1 MSDRTAERRVGG
13 RVLLLMLV
21 LALAVACRQDP
32 PSGTPAAAGATAGA
46 TAEAPATQPR
56 PEATATAVPPTP
68 TPQEPLAASVNGQ
81 PIYLA
86 EFEESLARLEANLP
100 PDAADVN
107 PEALVLDMLIERSLI
122 QQAAATNGI
131 TVTVEAVNQQMT
143 ELRQLAEENGGE
155 GSFEAWLQ
163 ANQWTEEGFR
173 EALAVEMLTERVS
186 AFVTADVP
194 EAVPHVRAR
203 YLQVDDLA
211 LAQSLLEQARN
222 GANFAELAE
231 THSLD
236 RTTGEE
242 GGDLGYFP
250 QGTLLV
256 PELEEA
262 AFALQPGETSDVI
275 TATDRNTGQGT
286 YYLVQVVDID
296 TERQLSPDLRA
307 NLLQERFEAWLAE
320 QWAQAEIVRYVDT
333 GA

>member
-1 MSDRTAERRVGG
+1 
-13 RVLLLMLV
+13 MLV

-56 PEATATAVPPTP
+56 PEATATAVPSTP

-100 PDAADVN
+100 PDATDVN
-107 PEALVLDMLIERSLI
+107 HGALVLDMLIERSLI

-131 TVTVEAVNQQMT
+131 TVTVEAINQQMT

-194 EAVPHVRAR
+194 EVVPHVRAR

-236 RTTGEE
+236 RTTGDE